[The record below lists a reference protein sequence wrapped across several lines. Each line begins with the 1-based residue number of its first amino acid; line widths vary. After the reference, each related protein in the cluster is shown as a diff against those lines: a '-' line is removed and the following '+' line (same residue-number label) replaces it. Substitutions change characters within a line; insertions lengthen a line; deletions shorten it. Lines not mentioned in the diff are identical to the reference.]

1 MFTLRFQLPRTT
13 QFRIDSLL
21 ATEVY
26 QGQNFGR
33 SGLGFQFN
41 SQLSKHIYA
50 DLFFRHMGAI
60 YYDPDAPYQGDG
72 NRAQAGVQFQPTDQ
86 LDFSLSLAYSD
97 FTRRS
102 DKAKIYDYT
111 LLRSFNS
118 FQLNKYLFLRA
129 IVEYNFYYK
138 RMTVD
143 GLASFTYIPGTV
155 IYVGYGTAL
164 ERIRWNGADYEDADR
179 FLETKRGFFFKV
191 SYLWRW

>member
-1 MFTLRFQLPRTT
+1 
-13 QFRIDSLL
+13 
-21 ATEVY
+21 
-26 QGQNFGR
+26 
-33 SGLGFQFN
+33 
-41 SQLSKHIYA
+41 
-50 DLFFRHMGAI
+50 MGAI